1 MFLEVDADGRRPLRR
16 FLRTLPKL
24 PIGSGQI
31 DFKSIDSATLKA
43 LAEDAAMTASV
54 ILQGTG
60 VVGHLLSHS
69 SEAIVD
75 STIGEDHLSD
85 LGAFIAEIADI
96 SVDAILLS
104 SLCRRAMDDRRTDDP
119 AVKS

>member
-24 PIGSGQI
+24 PIASGQI

-75 STIGEDHLSD
+75 STIGEDHLIV
-85 LGAFIAEIADI
+85 LGHFIAEIADI
-96 SVDAILLS
+96 AVDAIQLS
-104 SLCRRAMDDRRTDDP
+104 SQCRQAMDDSRAGDS
-119 AVKS
+119 AAKS